1 MTMTTGAI
9 YILTQ
14 NARYLPLALESLAT
28 VKRAMPHLPVTFL
41 SQFPVSS
48 PLIDRVIPVAPSHD
62 GFYDK
67 TRLMR
72 ESPYDRTLFIDAD
85 IYAVKPF
92 PEMFDLLDRFDCAAT
107 HEEYLD
113 TDWFHHYLRP
123 DIPASFPEF
132 NTGILLFKR
141 SPQMDGVLKKWEAL
155 YADYLRQKPD
165 QPIGDQPFF
174 RAAIYES
181 AARVA
186 TLPREYNCK
195 FRGQGYL
202 NGPVK
207 LLHGHIEYQFDAKQ
221 LSQATAA
228 LNASE
233 RPRVYIAGRV
243 YDQKLTGRLVGQRKA
258 RRIGTFPELPGSL
271 MLRRVKRLRQILR
284 EQGLGKDVG
293 KGICGE
299 AETCIRRHA

>member
-28 VKRAMPHLPVTFL
+28 VKRAMPDLPVTFL

-48 PLIDRVIPVAPSHD
+48 PLIDRVIPVAPTHD

-113 TDWFHHYLRP
+113 TDWFHHY
-123 DIPASFPEF
+123 PATRYS
-132 NTGILLFKR
+132 
-141 SPQMDGVLKKWEAL
+141 S
-155 YADYLRQKPD
+155 
-165 QPIGDQPFF
+165 
-174 RAAIYES
+174 
-181 AARVA
+181 
-186 TLPREYNCK
+186 
-195 FRGQGYL
+195 
-202 NGPVK
+202 
-207 LLHGHIEYQFDAKQ
+207 Q
-221 LSQATAA
+221 LSRVQYWNPAFQAFSADGWRA
-228 LNASE
+228 E
-233 RPRVYIAGRV
+233 
-243 YDQKLTGRLVGQRKA
+243 KVGGVVR
-258 RRIGTFPELPGSL
+258 
-271 MLRRVKRLRQILR
+271 
-284 EQGLGKDVG
+284 GLSP
-293 KGICGE
+293 
-299 AETCIRRHA
+299 AETRSAH

>member
-1 MTMTTGAI
+1 MTTGAI

-14 NARYLPLALESLAT
+14 DARYVPLALGSLAT
-28 VKRAMPHLPVTFL
+28 VKRAMPDLPVTFL

-48 PLIDRVIPVAPSHD
+48 PLIDQVISVTPTRD

-107 HEEYLD
+107 HEEYLN
-113 TDWFHHYLRP
+113 TDWFNRYPRP

-132 NTGILLFKR
+132 NTGILLFNR

-155 YADYLRQKPD
+155 YADYLQQKPD
-165 QPIGDQPFF
+165 QPINDQPFF

-181 AARVA
+181 DVRIA

-207 LLHGHIEYQFDAKQ
+207 LLHGHIEYQFDTRQ
-221 LSQATAA
+221 LTQAIAA
-228 LNASE
+228 VNASE
-233 RPRVYIAGRV
+233 RPRVYIAGKV
-243 YDQKLTGRLVGQRKA
+243 YDQELTGRLVSRRKA
-258 RRIGTFPELPGSL
+258 HKIGTFPELPGSL
-271 MLRRVKRLRQILR
+271 MLRRARRLRQIIQ
-284 EQGLGKDVG
+284 EQGLGKMLAKAFAG
-293 KGICGE
+293 KQR
-299 AETCIRRHA
+299 AA

>member
-1 MTMTTGAI
+1 MTTGAI

-14 NARYLPLALESLAT
+14 DARYVPLALGSLAT
-28 VKRAMPHLPVTFL
+28 VKRAMPDLPVTFL

-48 PLIDRVIPVAPSHD
+48 PLIDRVIPVVPTRD

-113 TDWFHHYLRP
+113 TDWFHRYPRL

-141 SPQMDGVLKKWEAL
+141 SPQMDEVLKKWEAL

-165 QPIGDQPFF
+165 QPINDQPFF

-181 AARVA
+181 DVRIA

-207 LLHGHIEYQFDAKQ
+207 LLHGHIEYQFDARQ
-221 LSQATAA
+221 LSQAIAA

-258 RRIGTFPELPGSL
+258 RRVGTFPELPGSL
-271 MLRRVKRLRQILR
+271 MLRRAKRLRQIIQ
-284 EQGLGKDVG
+284 EQGLGKMLAKVFAA
-293 KGICGE
+293 KQRI
-299 AETCIRRHA
+299 A

>member
-1 MTMTTGAI
+1 MTTGAI

-14 NARYLPLALESLAT
+14 DARYVPLALDSLAT
-28 VKRAMPHLPVTFL
+28 VKRAMPDLPVTFL

-48 PLIDRVIPVAPSHD
+48 PLVDRAISVAPARD

-107 HEEYLD
+107 HEEYLN
-113 TDWFHHYLRP
+113 TDWFNRYPRP

-141 SPQMDGVLKKWEAL
+141 SALMDGVLKKWETL
-155 YADYLRQKPD
+155 YADYLRQKSD
-165 QPIGDQPFF
+165 QPIVDRQINDQPFF

-181 AARVA
+181 DVRMA

-207 LLHGHIEYQFDAKQ
+207 LLHGHIEFQFDERQ
-221 LSQATAA
+221 LGQAIAA
-228 LNASE
+228 LNVSE

-271 MLRRVKRLRQILR
+271 MLRRAKRLRQIIQ
-284 EQGLGKDVG
+284 EQGLGKMLA
-293 KGICGE
+293 KFFAAKQRI
-299 AETCIRRHA
+299 A

>member
-1 MTMTTGAI
+1 MTTGAI

-14 NARYLPLALESLAT
+14 DARYLPLALESLAT
-28 VKRAMPHLPVTFL
+28 VKRVMPDLPVTFL
-41 SQFPVSS
+41 SQFPVSNS
-48 PLIDRVIPVAPSHD
+48 LIDRVIPVAPARN

-85 IYAVKPF
+85 IYAVKAF

-113 TDWFHHYLRP
+113 TDWFHQYPLA

-141 SPQMDGVLKKWEAL
+141 SPQMDAVLKKWEEL
-155 YADYLRQKPD
+155 YANHLREKPD
-165 QPIGDQPFF
+165 QPINDQPFF

-181 AARVA
+181 EARVA
-186 TLPREYNCK
+186 TLSREYNCK

-202 NGPVK
+202 NGAVK
-207 LLHGHIEYQFDAKQ
+207 LLHGHVEYRFDSKQ
-221 LSQATAA
+221 LNQAITA

-243 YDQKLTGRLVGQRKA
+243 YDQKLTGRLVGRRKA
-258 RRIGTFPELPGSL
+258 REVGVFPELPGSL
-271 MLRRVKRLRQILR
+271 MLRRARRLRQMIQER
-284 EQGLGKDVG
+284 GLGRMLAKALAG
-293 KGICGE
+293 K
-299 AETCIRRHA
+299 RRTA

>member
-1 MTMTTGAI
+1 MTTTGAI

-28 VKRAMPHLPVTFL
+28 VKRAMPDLPVTFL
-41 SQFPVSS
+41 SQFPVCS
-48 PLIDRVIPVAPSHD
+48 PLIDQVIPVAPTRD

-85 IYAVKPF
+85 IYVVKPF

-113 TDWFHHYLRP
+113 TDWFHHYPRP

-155 YADYLRQKPD
+155 YADYLQQNAG
-165 QPIGDQPFF
+165 QPIVARQMNDQPFF

-181 AARVA
+181 DARVA

-221 LSQATAA
+221 LSQAMAA

-271 MLRRVKRLRQILR
+271 MLRRVKRLRQILQ
-284 EQGLGKDVG
+284 EQGLGKMLAKAFAG
-293 KGICGE
+293 KQKL
-299 AETCIRRHA
+299 A